1 MYTLFA
7 LYSFVIVFFSVGC
20 TLTQMQ
26 DENAARTRRID
37 TKIQDLSGLQTQQRK
52 LLQEQSSLTRES
64 VSQQLTLNELENDL
78 EQLRKGN
85 VRLRTETE
93 RQQKARAD
101 IEGKISRYQKE
112 IDTLRTDSRSSD
124 EAKRKRINELKK
136 SIQDSLDLL
145 AAQ

>member
-112 IDTLRTDSRSSD
+112 IDTLRTDNRSSD

>member
-26 DENAARTRRID
+26 HENAARTRRID